1 MSAGT
6 PGGYDFSQIF
16 SILCLLSR
24 IIVGEPA
31 QPAGADHCCGFCRPA
46 VSLSTLTSNCSMLLM
61 RCYRA
66 PRFHA
71 SAFNSIRA
79 ATLGAFCAAL
89 QHDKYTVTESLASAY
104 GTIFTGQGLDNCS
117 SACLR
122 SGFLIWAIVCT
133 AA

>member
-46 VSLSTLTSNCSMLLM
+46 VSLSILTSNCSMLLT

-79 ATLGAFCAAL
+79 ATLRAFCAAM
-89 QHDKYTVTESLASAY
+89 QHDKYTVAGSFALTCE
-104 GTIFTGQGLDNCS
+104 TIFTGQGLDNCS
-117 SACLR
+117 STRLR
-122 SGFLIWAIVCT
+122 SGFLI
-133 AA
+133 